1 MSALGKHLN
10 DQMLEIENL
19 NEEICR
25 LQQDLRAALQAARW
39 EADLC
44 EQALETNAKLLKV
57 LEIVKSAI
65 EDYSWVPL
73 PHELKLIQEAL
84 D

>member
-10 DQMLEIENL
+10 DQLLEIENL

-25 LQQDLRAALQAARW
+25 LEQDLADAKQAAKW

-44 EQALETNAKLLKV
+44 GQALETNAKLLKI

-73 PHELKLIQEAL
+73 PHKLKLIQEAL